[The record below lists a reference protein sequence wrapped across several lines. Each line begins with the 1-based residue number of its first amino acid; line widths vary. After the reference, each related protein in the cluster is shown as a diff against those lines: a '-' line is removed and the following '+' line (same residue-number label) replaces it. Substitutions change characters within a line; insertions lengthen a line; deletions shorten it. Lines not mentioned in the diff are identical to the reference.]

1 MYRNILVAY
10 DESPGARAALDR
22 AEALGSALGAT
33 LTLVRS
39 VSEGPLTEGAKPD
52 TVASARAA
60 LGREM
65 NRYRPELEA
74 DLWVIGGPVGE
85 AILAAAVEMGADLI
99 VAGSRQRGPIAR
111 TMLGSVSTDLVNHAS
126 CDVLIVHPL
135 ED

>member
-1 MYRNILVAY
+1 MYTKILVAY
-10 DESPGARAALDR
+10 DESDGARAALDR
-22 AEALGSALGAT
+22 AQALGSALGAA

-39 VSEGPLTEGAKPD
+39 VSEGPLTQGAKPD

-65 NRYRPELEA
+65 NRYHPDLEA
-74 DLWVIGGPVGE
+74 ELWIIGGPVGE

-111 TMLGSVSTDLVNHAS
+111 TVLGSVSTDLVNHAS
-126 CDVLIVHPL
+126 CDVLVVHPL
-135 ED
+135 AD